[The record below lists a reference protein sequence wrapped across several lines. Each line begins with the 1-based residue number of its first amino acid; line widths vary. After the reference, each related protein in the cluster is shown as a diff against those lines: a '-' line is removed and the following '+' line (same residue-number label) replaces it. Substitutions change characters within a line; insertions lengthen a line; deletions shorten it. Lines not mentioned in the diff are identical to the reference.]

1 MKEEMIAKLVKALS
15 DLFQACADLPL
26 DEMNRMEAEIMSASN
41 VLKEL
46 T

>member
-1 MKEEMIAKLVKALS
+1 MNEEMIAKLVKALD
-15 DLFQACADLPL
+15 DLFQACSELPL
-26 DEMNRMEAEIMSASN
+26 DEMDRMEAEIKAASN